1 MLSKQNMHAKRPCR
15 ESYKIQICVGQIT
28 TGTITKV
35 DDKVVAKKPNKRVE
49 ITEIEGRKNG
59 LRVWHM
65 KEG

>member
-1 MLSKQNMHAKRPCR
+1 MV
-15 ESYKIQICVGQIT
+15 EIT
-28 TGTITKV
+28 GAITKV

-49 ITEIEGRKNG
+49 ITGIEGRKNG